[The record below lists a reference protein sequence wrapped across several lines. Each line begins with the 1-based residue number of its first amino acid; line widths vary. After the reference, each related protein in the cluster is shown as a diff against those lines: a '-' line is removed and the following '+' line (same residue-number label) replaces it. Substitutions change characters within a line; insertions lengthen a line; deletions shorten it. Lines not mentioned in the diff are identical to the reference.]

1 MSGLA
6 SSAPQTGHL
15 AAAHQEQ
22 SEEGG
27 EGEAKQQ
34 REAQVLELSTYIRE
48 GFTVPSS
55 GTALILRE
63 GPLIALLSGTLLLRL
78 GGLTREVVWS

>member
-15 AAAHQEQ
+15 ATTHQEQ

-27 EGEAKQQ
+27 AGEVKQQ
-34 REAQVLELSTYIRE
+34 REAQVLKLSTYTRE

-55 GTALILRE
+55 GTALIFRE
-63 GPLIALLSGTLLLRL
+63 GPLTTLLSGTLLLRP